1 MRQKINFK
9 KYRRNNMS
17 DIRCINFGY
26 VVPEDK
32 ADEVQSVFNK
42 HSAWMDDFYCESVN
56 GQEHLISSYFTRAPE
71 FINPVDPSEGVTGN
85 VIFTLNERF
94 TSMESIQRHAENAQK
109 NDYFPQFGEI
119 LGTYGAAISMGGEIY
134 HSIR

>member
-1 MRQKINFK
+1 
-9 KYRRNNMS
+9 MS
-17 DIRCINFGY
+17 DIRCINLGY

-42 HSAWMDDFYCESVN
+42 HSAWMDDFYSDSNN
-56 GQEHLISSYFTRAPE
+56 GSEYLINSYFTRAPE
-71 FINPVDPSEGVTGN
+71 FNNPLDQTAGVTGN

-94 TSMESIQRHAENAQK
+94 TSMESVGRHAENAQK

-119 LGTYGAAISMGGEIY
+119 LGTYGTAISMGGEIY

>member
-1 MRQKINFK
+1 
-9 KYRRNNMS
+9 MS
-17 DIRCINFGY
+17 DIRCINVGY

-42 HSAWMDDFYCESVN
+42 HSAWMDDFYSDSNN
-56 GQEHLISSYFTRAPE
+56 GSEHLINSYFTRAPE
-71 FINPVDPSEGVTGN
+71 FINPLDPTAGVTGN

-94 TSMESIQRHAENAQK
+94 TSMESVGRHAANAQK

-119 LGTYGAAISMGGEIY
+119 LGTYGTAISMGGEIY